1 MAASDTK
8 KRILDAAQ
16 HEFAE
21 HSYHGTSIRSI
32 ADRADVKLGAIRY
45 HFGSKDDLF
54 EAVLARHASAVSD
67 IRKDLE
73 DKQDESGKPP
83 SIEEAVRILLQ
94 PVLDVRHNTEDG
106 MAFARVVA
114 NTTSDPGEKTAVLT
128 KKLFDPSTANMIKRL
143 EQAAPGLDKADLYWA
158 FFLSVGA
165 MAMACRNGDRLSWL
179 SEGLADPN
187 DAAEMTENL
196 ITFAA
201 GGVAA
206 LADKKAKAGR

>member
-21 HSYHGTSIRSI
+21 HSYHGTSIRVI
-32 ADRADVKLGAIRY
+32 AQRADVKLGAIRY

-54 EAVLARHASAVSD
+54 EAVLARHADAVAAV
-67 IRKDLE
+67 RKDLE
-73 DKQDESGKPP
+73 DRQDENGSQP
-83 SIEEAVRILLQ
+83 SIEDAVRILLQ

-114 NTTSDPGEKTAVLT
+114 NTTSDPGEKTAALT
-128 KKLFDPSTANMIKRL
+128 RRLFDPSALDIVKRL
-143 EQAAPGLDKADLYWA
+143 EQAAPTLEKADLYWA

-165 MAMACRNGDRLSWL
+165 MAMACRNGDRLTWL
-179 SEGLADPN
+179 SDGLANPN
-187 DAAEMTENL
+187 NPAEMTENL
-196 ITFAA
+196 VTFAT
-201 GGVAA
+201 GGIAA
-206 LADKKAKAGR
+206 LANKKAKADD